1 MAEATQQQNDVLPV
15 DIVDRLKRIEGQVRG
30 LQRMVKQGR
39 TPSEVIYQ
47 MAAVKSALEQAALH
61 YLRWEAQRN
70 STPEE
75 SARSV
80 RTTLD
85 LIAKML

>member
-1 MAEATQQQNDVLPV
+1 MNSSEALPLQL
-15 DIVDRLKRIEGQVRG
+15 IDRLKRIEGQVRG
-30 LQRMVKQGR
+30 LQRMVKEGR
-39 TPSEVIYQ
+39 APADVIYQ

-61 YLRWEAQRN
+61 YLQWDAQRN
-70 STPEE
+70 HAPEE
-75 SARSV
+75 VTRSV

>member
-1 MAEATQQQNDVLPV
+1 MAPAVQEQHDALPV
-15 DIVDRLKRIEGQVRG
+15 EIVDRLKRIEGQVRG

-39 TPSEVIYQ
+39 SPSEVIYQ

-61 YLRWEAQRN
+61 YLYWEAQRDRA
-70 STPEE
+70 PEE
-75 SARSV
+75 VSLSV

-85 LIAKML
+85 LIAKLL

>member
-1 MAEATQQQNDVLPV
+1 MNPPDEPLPSQV
-15 DIVDRLKRIEGQVRG
+15 IDRLKRIEGQVRG

-39 TPSEVIYQ
+39 PPADVIYQ

-61 YLRWEAQRN
+61 YLEWDAQRQHV
-70 STPEE
+70 PEE
-75 SARSV
+75 VARSV

-85 LIAKML
+85 LIATIL

>member
-1 MAEATQQQNDVLPV
+1 MKRSSPSDDAVPAE
-15 DIVDRLKRIEGQVRG
+15 IVDRLKRIEGQVRG

-39 TPSEVIYQ
+39 APSEVIYQ

-61 YLRWEAQRN
+61 YLGWRAQRDGE
-70 STPEE
+70 SEE
-75 SARSV
+75 VSASV
-80 RTTLD
+80 QFTLE